1 MTNILSLIL
10 IVLIFSSCSFNDV
23 GGFWTKE
30 KELKKEELQF
40 KKLFEEEKFVTRE
53 FNKDFKFFLEKSSLT
68 LNRNSKIDN
77 NDGFGFFNIS
87 LSKIQKYNFSKI
99 KDFYKIEPNLI
110 FHNNNLIFFDNKG
123 SILNFNKDTKLIWKI
138 NNYTKA
144 EIKTGPLLS
153 FVKLKDKLIVADN
166 ISKIYAIDINNG
178 KILWTI
184 KNNSPSNS
192 QIKVLDDK
200 FFLVDENNTLN
211 CFSINDGKLIWKH
224 NTEKSFINSSK
235 KLSILIK
242 NELLIFSNSLGDIT
256 AVDVSNGKL
265 IWQRFTLQSK
275 IYEDIMT
282 LKTSDL
288 VENDNSIY
296 FSNNKNEFY
305 SYDFNTGTTN
315 WIQKINSNLKPT
327 IIGNFL
333 FTVSLD
339 GYFYILEKNTGN
351 ILRITNIF
359 KKLRLKK
366 NENIYPTGF
375 ILNLKEIFISTSNGK
390 LIIAD
395 IKSGNIKDILKI
407 DNELISRPFVHNKNM
422 YLIKND
428 SIIRLN

>member
-10 IVLIFSSCSFNDV
+10 IVLLFSSCSFNDV

-40 KKLFEEEKFVTRE
+40 EKLFKEEKIVTKE
-53 FNKDFKFFLEKSSLT
+53 FNKELDFFLEKSSLT

-77 NDGFGFFNIS
+77 NDGFSIFNIS

-110 FHNNNLIFFDNKG
+110 FHNNDLIFFDNKG
-123 SILNFNKDTKLIWKI
+123 SILKFNKDTKLIWKI
-138 NNYTKA
+138 NNYTKT

-153 FVKLKDKLIVADN
+153 FAKQKDKLIVADN
-166 ISKIYAIDINNG
+166 ISKIYALDLNNG
-178 KILWTI
+178 KIIWTT

-192 QIKVLDDK
+192 QIKVVDDK

-211 CFSINDGKLIWKH
+211 CFSIKDGKLIWKH

-256 AVDVSNGKL
+256 AVDVNNGKL
-265 IWQRFTLQSK
+265 IWQRFTQQSK

-296 FSNNKNEFY
+296 FSNNKNEFH
-305 SYDFNTGTTN
+305 SYDYNTGTIN
-315 WIQKINSNLKPT
+315 WIQKINSNLRPT
-327 IIGNFL
+327 IVGNFL
-333 FTVSLD
+333 LTVSVD

-359 KKLRLKK
+359 KQFKEKK

-375 ILNLKEIFISTSNGK
+375 ILNLEELFISASNGK
-390 LIIAD
+390 LIVVD
-395 IKSGNIKDILKI
+395 IKSGNIKNILKI
-407 DNELISRPFVHNKNM
+407 DNEIISRPFVHNKNM
-422 YLIKND
+422 YLIKDD
-428 SIIRLN
+428 SIIKLN

>member
-1 MTNILSLIL
+1 M
-10 IVLIFSSCSFNDV
+10 
-23 GGFWTKE
+23 
-30 KELKKEELQF
+30 
-40 KKLFEEEKFVTRE
+40 
-53 FNKDFKFFLEKSSLT
+53 
-68 LNRNSKIDN
+68 
-77 NDGFGFFNIS
+77 
-87 LSKIQKYNFSKI
+87 
-99 KDFYKIEPNLI
+99 
-110 FHNNNLIFFDNKG
+110 
-123 SILNFNKDTKLIWKI
+123 
-138 NNYTKA
+138 
-144 EIKTGPLLS
+144 
-153 FVKLKDKLIVADN
+153 
-166 ISKIYAIDINNG
+166 
-178 KILWTI
+178 WTI
-184 KNNSPSNS
+184 KNYSPSNS

-288 VENDNSIY
+288 VENDNTIY

-305 SYDFNTGTTN
+305 SYDFNTGLTN

-339 GYFYILEKNTGN
+339 GYFYIIEKNTGN

-359 KKLRLKK
+359 KQLKLK
-366 NENIYPTGF
+366 NIENIYPTGF
-375 ILNLKEIFISTSNGK
+375 ILNLEEIFISTSNGK
-390 LIIAD
+390 LIIVD

-407 DNELISRPFVHNKNM
+407 DNELISRPFVNNKNM
-422 YLIKND
+422 YLIKDD
-428 SIIRLN
+428 SIIKLN